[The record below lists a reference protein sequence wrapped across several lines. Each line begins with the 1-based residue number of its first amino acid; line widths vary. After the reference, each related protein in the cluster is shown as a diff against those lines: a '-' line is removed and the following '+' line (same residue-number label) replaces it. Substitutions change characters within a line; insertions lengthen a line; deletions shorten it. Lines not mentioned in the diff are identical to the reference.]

1 MGREFVGLAL
11 PGQTAE
17 ALQAPHGELVE
28 VALDAATG
36 DIGQA
41 CDLLVRKALAL
52 EPQDLHLLLDTGMG
66 MVVTLVAEGVEVF
79 GSEGETAHEEPQCS
93 GRSAAHYEF
102 RPRLAIVPDSYVSS
116 ITSLGGR
123 TRCCARTAG
132 EQVPHPRCVLLSIR
146 RRGRESPRVAQLV
159 QETAGRRLEALQV
172 GGGHL
177 RLP

>member
-93 GRSAAHYEF
+93 GMSAAHYEF

-116 ITSLGGR
+116 ITLPFPDEPLHR
-123 TRCCARTAG
+123 
-132 EQVPHPRCVLLSIR
+132 VPIPAAWS
-146 RRGRESPRVAQLV
+146 A
-159 QETAGRRLEALQV
+159 A
-172 GGGHL
+172 
-177 RLP
+177 RLPLPRPPFALTGRSRGQGI

>member
-93 GRSAAHYEF
+93 GMSAAHYEF

-116 ITSLGGR
+116 IL
-123 TRCCARTAG
+123 
-132 EQVPHPRCVLLSIR
+132 R
-146 RRGRESPRVAQLV
+146 RRDASTTCIIRCRPRATFSDRVRAV
-159 QETAGRRLEALQV
+159 RTTYA
-172 GGGHL
+172 
-177 RLP
+177 P

>member
-93 GRSAAHYEF
+93 GMSAAHYEF

-116 ITSLGGR
+116 IECSSSLSQTAPRSTSLLPDGSR
-123 TRCCARTAG
+123 APVLSEELSCD
-132 EQVPHPRCVLLSIR
+132 VPCWRS
-146 RRGRESPRVAQLV
+146 S
-159 QETAGRRLEALQV
+159 
-172 GGGHL
+172 
-177 RLP
+177 